1 MKKRIK
7 KNKNKVEETKVIVK
21 EEITTAKSFNIPAKY
36 GKFKLKK
43 KDGEVHIM
51 LDKEKVGTI
60 TLPFHTGRFYINI
73 WGLYKEN
80 TLIECFV
87 SLEDT
92 LKYAEKILK
101 PIKIKRPTLKKK

>member
-1 MKKRIK
+1 MKKRNK
-7 KNKNKVEETKVIVK
+7 KNKKIKEDAVATK
-21 EEITTAKSFNIPAKY
+21 ENTMKSFSIPAKY

-43 KDGEVHIM
+43 KDDEVHIM
-51 LDKEKVGTI
+51 LNKEKVGII
-60 TLPFHTGRFYINI
+60 TLPFYTGRFYINI

-92 LKYAEKILK
+92 LNYAEKALK
-101 PIKIKRPTLKKK
+101 PAKIKRPMLKKK